1 MSPQKISTQAIVSA
15 LLFWFAG
22 LLAIAAFGLVPG
34 METDTPLLAF
44 CVSTPFAT
52 IMVGVALSICRQL
65 IHATG
70 LANGITT
77 GRLLAKLAILL
88 VGRPALRSV
97 AAFLSPLVL
106 ALQYWETDRGFV
118 LKLPGVT
125 EASLIA
131 AMRIEFLLI
140 HGFPFLIFWAFL
152 AIHRLG
158 VIRVAGA
165 SIFVLVAAL
174 YAGAAT
180 SVAGSYQGALIFLY
194 LLIPDIIAFAR
205 RGLDGYV
212 RPRLALRW
220 TLQFLGMLS
229 ALVISGT
236 EFTQNSATF
245 QAGLLFFLRI
255 ALMEFFRLA
264 DIPLDIA
271 EACNASGSA
280 WTPA

>member
-1 MSPQKISTQAIVSA
+1 MSPQKITTQAIVAA

-22 LLAIAAFGLVPG
+22 LLAFAAFGLVPT

-44 CVSTPFAT
+44 CVSIPFAA

-70 LANGITT
+70 LAYGKTT

-88 VGRPALRSV
+88 AGRPALRSV
-97 AAFLSPLVL
+97 AACLSPLVL
-106 ALQYWETDRGFV
+106 ALQYWETETGFL

-125 EASLIA
+125 EAGLID

-140 HGFPFLIFWAFL
+140 HGFPFLISWAFL

-158 VIRVAGA
+158 VLRVAGA
-165 SIFVLVAAL
+165 SIFILVAGL
-174 YAGAAT
+174 YAGTAAN
-180 SVAGSYQGALIFLY
+180 VAGSYQGALIFLY
-194 LLIPDIIAFAR
+194 LLIPDLISFAR
-205 RGLDGYV
+205 RGPDGYV
-212 RPRLALRW
+212 RPRLAMRW

-236 EFTQNSATF
+236 EFLQNSATF
-245 QAGLLFFLRI
+245 QAGLLFFLWI

-271 EACNASGSA
+271 VACKAPRSA